1 MKTCIVVGAQGFIGS
16 AIAAEAAARGYALT
30 SVDLDNYAACRGA
43 AADLLVNASG
53 NSRKFIDDQDPL
65 RGFELSV
72 ASVLNVLRDFPCGR
86 FVQLSSGAIY
96 PREDDPRR
104 NAEDAPL
111 APADMS
117 RYGFHKWL
125 AEQLVRHYAPR
136 HLILRLGG
144 FVGPRL
150 RKNAVYD
157 LLAGRPLFVH
167 PDSEFQYMDVRDL
180 ARAVFDLAE
189 RPDLP
194 ASPLNVS
201 ARGAVSVRRI
211 AEWAGRALPPD
222 ADRQPRTRAEL
233 NVDRAGQL
241 LSLPDTAETLR
252 KFIREVLSGAL
263 TLP

>member
-1 MKTCIVVGAQGFIGS
+1 MKTCLVVGAQGFIGS
-16 AIAAEAAARGYALT
+16 ALAAEAAARGYALT
-30 SVDLDNYAACRGA
+30 AVDLDNYAACRGA

-53 NSRKFIDDQDPL
+53 NSRKFIDDQDPV

-72 ASVLNVLRDFPCGR
+72 ASVLGVLRDFPCGR

-144 FVGPRL
+144 FVGPGL

-180 ARAVFDLAE
+180 ARAVLDLAE
-189 RPDLP
+189 RP
-194 ASPLNVS
+194 ASPPNVS
-201 ARGAVSVRRI
+201 ARGTVSVRRI

-241 LSLPDTAETLR
+241 LPLPDTAETLR
-252 KFIREVLSGAL
+252 NFIREVHSGAL